1 MREKL
6 RWLTAGSGRAGGP
19 DRRSLAL
26 TVIVILSLVTAGAAF
41 AGPVLAQDSFSVEVS
56 ETVVEPG
63 GETSVTLNA
72 ENAEHLRVVGDT
84 QGWTVDGMDPVA
96 TIIGNPTDGDGLPY
110 QSGDESWYYAETTH
124 DQLAIDLSATV
135 PAGEYQ
141 FTAQKLDAQDNV
153 VAEEEFTIQVGETDE
168 PQQPAG
174 ESEFTATNTEGTL
187 VIGGEET
194 REIGLEPGILEIE
207 GIIDEQEG
215 TWESTSVTVGD
226 LTVQDFD
233 LSVSVPDG
241 FEGEFDRETDT
252 ISIEGDIVIDALAD
266 QIRLEI
272 AGSSDAVGAE
282 VDLEE
287 GTAAIADDT
296 FIVEE
301 TDNQLINDALGLPA
315 TEPGENRLELALEF
329 EIQDAEAG
337 PPAADIASLVFEDV
351 AVEES
356 ETQSTTITNTGD
368 RPLRVTDLTVDHD
381 AFQVDSAVDSIG
393 PGESVDVQVTFEP
406 ESVGGV
412 EATLSVLGPDGVP
425 AGNQTIEG
433 GAVEPESEES
443 ADDTGPGFGAVVP
456 LVALVT
462 VLLARRSRT

>member
-1 MREKL
+1 
-6 RWLTAGSGRAGGP
+6 
-19 DRRSLAL
+19 
-26 TVIVILSLVTAGAAF
+26 VIVLLSLVTAGAAF

-63 GETSVTLNA
+63 GGTSVTLHA
-72 ENAEHLRVVGDT
+72 ENAEHLRIVGDT

-96 TIIGNPTDGDGLPY
+96 TIIGNPTDDDGLPY

-124 DQLAIDLSATV
+124 DRLAIDLSATV

-141 FTAQKLDAQDNV
+141 FTAQELDAQDNV
-153 VAEEEFTIQVGETDE
+153 VAEEEFTIQVGETDTDE
-168 PQQPAG
+168 PQQPVG
-174 ESEFTATNTEGTL
+174 KSEFTATNTEGTL
-187 VIGGEET
+187 IIGGAET
-194 REIGLEPGILEIE
+194 TEIGLEPGILEIE

-215 TWESTSVTVGD
+215 TWESTGVTVGD

-266 QIRLEI
+266 RIRLEI
-272 AGSSDAVGAE
+272 AGSSDAVGAA

-287 GTAAIADDT
+287 GTAALADDT
-296 FIVEE
+296 FVVEE
-301 TDNQLINDALGLPA
+301 TNNQLINDALGLPA
-315 TEPGENRLELALEF
+315 TEPGENRLELTLNF
-329 EIQDAEAG
+329 EIQEAEAG
-337 PPAADIASLVFEDV
+337 PPAADIESLVFEDV
-351 AVEES
+351 AVEGA
-356 ETQSTTITNTGD
+356 ETRSTTITNTGD

-381 AFQVDSAVDSIG
+381 AFQVDTAVDSIG
-393 PGESVDVQVTFEP
+393 PGGSVDVQVTFEP
-406 ESVGGV
+406 ETVGGV

-425 AGNQTIEG
+425 AGNQTIEAV
-433 GAVEPESEES
+433 AVEPESEES
-443 ADDTGPGFGAVVP
+443 ADDTGPGFGVVVP

-462 VLLARRSRT
+462 VLLARWSRTQ